1 MWACGHSNFETVGR
15 QFLSL
20 HAIPYEM
27 SSALENGRVGYG
39 FSRSVL
45 RSCSLDYEGL
55 LSATVENVGSQFL
68 SLRQS
73 FMKSLNN

>member
-27 SSALENGRVGYG
+27 SSALERVGYG

-45 RSCSLDYEGL
+45 RSCSLDYAGL

-73 FMKSLNN
+73 LPEQHSPVV